1 MFLRERGWVCD
12 IVVGKVVYF
21 LHISMKWESVCNPVL
36 LSKNNLVSPVK
47 VNKERI
53 TGMAAWGTWI
63 I

>member
-1 MFLRERGWVCD
+1 MKREC
-12 IVVGKVVYF
+12 
-21 LHISMKWESVCNPVL
+21 VCNPAL

-53 TGMAAWGTWI
+53 TGTAAWGMWI